1 MARELLGKCPMTPFA
16 FRSRL
21 HHAFLMALLTPVAGC
36 GGTVR
41 TSPAGT
47 PTDSGTPD
55 DSGTMDDAS
64 AEDSGTGDD
73 ATAED
78 SSTPLPEA
86 SCTNEGT
93 PPQVPFCSSAWP
105 PCGYDGG
112 VLSPQE
118 CSAICPHDSGATGFG
133 CSATTVGG
141 VEVIACNC
149 AHTGRRPAGLSA
161 PPPRG
166 STVGTFLAHCAW
178 LEAASVH
185 AFRHLERE
193 LASHG
198 APAKLVARAARAARE
213 EIRHTAT
220 TSRLARHFGAEV
232 TVPQLPRG
240 PVRSLQDIAIE
251 NAVEGCVREAYGALV
266 AMWMAERAADPE
278 IRRAFALIAR
288 EEAGHAELAWRVDAW
303 IQPQLDA
310 AGRAAATRARHEA
323 LALLRA
329 EVGQEPSRELRAH
342 AGVPDAS
349 EARRL
354 LETFARTLFE
364 RVDLAA

>member
-1 MARELLGKCPMTPFA
+1 MTSFA

-21 HHAFLMALLTPVAGC
+21 HHAFLMALLTPVAAC

-41 TSPAGT
+41 TTPGGT

-55 DSGTMDDAS
+55 DSGTMGDDAS
-64 AEDSGTGDD
+64 AEDSGTGGD

-78 SSTPLPEA
+78 SSMPLPEA
-86 SCTNEGT
+86 SCTNEGP
-93 PPQVPFCSSAWP
+93 PPQVPACSSAWP

-112 VLSPQE
+112 VLSAQE

-133 CSATTVGG
+133 CSATTVAG

-166 STVGTFLAHCAW
+166 STAGTFLAHCAW

-193 LASHG
+193 LAAHG

-220 TSRLARHFGAEV
+220 TSRLARRFGAEV
-232 TVPQLPRG
+232 TVPQLPQG
-240 PVRSLQDIAIE
+240 PVRSLQDIATE

-278 IRRAFALIAR
+278 VRKAFAVIAR
-288 EEAGHAELAWRVDAW
+288 EEAGHAELAWRVAAW
-303 IQPQLDA
+303 IEPQLDA
-310 AGRAAATRARHEA
+310 ESRAAATRARHGA
-323 LALLRA
+323 LAQLRA
-329 EVGQEPSRELRAH
+329 ELGGGEEPSQELRTRV
-342 AGVPDAS
+342 GVPDGS

-354 LETFARTLFE
+354 LEAFARAMFE
-364 RVDLAA
+364 QVDLAA